1 MKKNIFKN
9 MTVEVIIEAME
20 SKFFNIF
27 KRYDLGNLEIDLT
40 YIKKPNVFYEKQI
53 YGNSEEI
60 VPASIVKLFTIGY
73 FLHIL
78 KDHNLL
84 NPSASTTVGEEINR
98 KYINKD
104 LFKVGLKKGEVIRI
118 IDLIEL
124 AIIPSASDAVY
135 VLSRFIYNI
144 LFGISLND
152 SSFITNFDDWEWM
165 ILRVS
170 EEINK
175 YYFDLLGIRLNFLDP
190 TGIRREKIKITD
202 LNTFLRYLIKNNSEI
217 LKIAAKSEINK
228 INNKK
233 IFRSTNA
240 FLRKDKPEFNPHVRG
255 LKTGTLRNWK
265 NLLVLYKL
273 NPTEF
278 ITILVA
284 GCDKHSATK
293 EIVKIIISELE
304 NKLYNLSL

>member
-27 KRYDLGNLEIDLT
+27 KRYDLGNLKIDLT

-165 ILRVS
+165 ILRIS

-273 NPTEF
+273 NATEF

>member
-27 KRYDLGNLEIDLT
+27 KRYDLGNLKIDLT

-202 LNTFLRYLIKNNSEI
+202 LNTFLYTLS
-217 LKIAAKSEINK
+217 KIIAKS
-228 INNKK
+228 
-233 IFRSTNA
+233 
-240 FLRKDKPEFNPHVRG
+240 
-255 LKTGTLRNWK
+255 
-265 NLLVLYKL
+265 
-273 NPTEF
+273 
-278 ITILVA
+278 
-284 GCDKHSATK
+284 
-293 EIVKIIISELE
+293 
-304 NKLYNLSL
+304 

>member
-27 KRYDLGNLEIDLT
+27 KRYDLGNLKIDLT

-165 ILRVS
+165 ILRIS

-255 LKTGTLRNWK
+255 LKTGTLRN
-265 NLLVLYKL
+265 
-273 NPTEF
+273 
-278 ITILVA
+278 
-284 GCDKHSATK
+284 
-293 EIVKIIISELE
+293 
-304 NKLYNLSL
+304 

>member
-27 KRYDLGNLEIDLT
+27 KRYDLGNLKIDLT

-152 SSFITNFDDWEWM
+152 SSFITNFDD
-165 ILRVS
+165 
-170 EEINK
+170 
-175 YYFDLLGIRLNFLDP
+175 
-190 TGIRREKIKITD
+190 
-202 LNTFLRYLIKNNSEI
+202 
-217 LKIAAKSEINK
+217 
-228 INNKK
+228 
-233 IFRSTNA
+233 
-240 FLRKDKPEFNPHVRG
+240 
-255 LKTGTLRNWK
+255 
-265 NLLVLYKL
+265 
-273 NPTEF
+273 
-278 ITILVA
+278 
-284 GCDKHSATK
+284 
-293 EIVKIIISELE
+293 
-304 NKLYNLSL
+304 

>member
-27 KRYDLGNLEIDLT
+27 KRYDLGNLKIDLT

-165 ILRVS
+165 ILRIS